1 MVNEWFCT
9 FVCGEVKLD
18 EDSLHVQEV
27 TLEGIEESPGLQVL
41 GGSTTMRKETVQEND
56 SATSLRDFTTY
67 TEIPSSLMIYPIPY
81 PSAATGPNPNNLNA
95 GLPQFDVERMDV
107 FKTCQPGSKKIS
119 GRGGR
124 WT

>member
-56 SATSLRDFTTY
+56 SATSRKRLHHLHGNSIILND
-67 TEIPSSLMIYPIPY
+67 IPNSIPISSNRTK
-81 PSAATGPNPNNLNA
+81 SKQ
-95 GLPQFDVERMDV
+95 PQRRI
-107 FKTCQPGSKKIS
+107 TAI
-119 GRGGR
+119 
-124 WT
+124 